1 MKNEDLVLNNIKL
14 AYSVAW
20 SMKSTGI
27 EIEDLQAL
35 ALLGLVKAARDYDKD
50 RGYKFSSLAIT
61 IMRNEIL
68 QEVRRQRKQQNHVSL
83 NSPIADGLY
92 TLADM
97 LEDKKNGFA
106 EAEIQMMIEG
116 LEENEKKAVWLV
128 FFQGLKQAEAADII
142 GVSQSMT
149 SHYYRSGLQKLR
161 QSI

>member
-20 SMKSTGI
+20 NMRDTGI
-27 EIEDLQAL
+27 EMDDLQSL
-35 ALLGLVKAARDYDKD
+35 ALLGLVKAAKAFDEE
-50 RGYKFSSLAIT
+50 RGYKFPTLAIT
-61 IMRNEIL
+61 VMRNEIL
-68 QEVRRQRKQQNHVSL
+68 QEVRRQRKQRNQVSL

-106 EAEIQMMIEG
+106 EAEMQALIEG
-116 LEENEKKAVWLV
+116 LEENEKKAVRLII
-128 FFQGLKQAEAADII
+128 FQGMKQTEAAGII

-161 QSI
+161 QCI

>member
-20 SMKSTGI
+20 NMKSTGI
-27 EIEDLQAL
+27 EIEDLQSL
-35 ALLGLVKAARDYDKD
+35 ALLGLVKAARDYDKE
-50 RGYKFSSLAIT
+50 RGYKVSSLAIT

-68 QEVRRQRKQQNHVSL
+68 QEVRRQRKQQKQVSL

-92 TLADM
+92 TLADV
-97 LEDKKNGFA
+97 LEDKKNGFV
-106 EAEIQMMIEG
+106 EAEMQALIEG
-116 LEENEKKAVWLV
+116 LEENEKKAVRLII
-128 FFQGLKQAEAADII
+128 FQGMKQTEAAGII

-161 QSI
+161 QCI

>member
-20 SMKSTGI
+20 NMKSTGI
-27 EIEDLQAL
+27 EIEDLQSL
-35 ALLGLVKAARDYDKD
+35 ALLGLVKAARDYDKE

-68 QEVRRQRKQQNHVSL
+68 QEVRRQRKQQKQVSL

-92 TLADM
+92 TLADV
-97 LEDKKNGFA
+97 LEDKKNGFV
-106 EAEIQMMIEG
+106 EAEMQALIEG
-116 LEENEKKAVWLV
+116 LEENEKKAVRLII
-128 FFQGLKQAEAADII
+128 FQGMKQTEAAGII

-161 QSI
+161 QCI

>member
-27 EIEDLQAL
+27 EIEDLQSL
-35 ALLGLVKAARDYDKD
+35 ALLGLVKAARNYDKD
-50 RGYKFSSLAIT
+50 RGYKFSSLATT

-68 QEVRRQRKQQNHVSL
+68 QEVRRQKKQRNQVSL
-83 NSPIADGLY
+83 NSPIAEGLF
-92 TLADM
+92 TLADV
-97 LEDKKNGFA
+97 LEDKKNGFV
-106 EAEIQMMIEG
+106 EAEMQALIEG
-116 LEENEKKAVWLV
+116 LEENEKKAVRLII
-128 FFQGLKQAEAADII
+128 FQGMKQTEAAGII

-161 QSI
+161 QCI

>member
-27 EIEDLQAL
+27 EIEDLQSL
-35 ALLGLVKAARDYDKD
+35 ALLGLVKAASNYEE
-50 RGYKFSSLAIT
+50 RGYKFSSFAVPV
-61 IMRNEIL
+61 MRNEIL
-68 QEVRRQRKQQNHVSL
+68 QEVRRQRKQRNQVSL

-92 TLADM
+92 TLADV
-97 LEDKKNGFA
+97 LEDKKNGLA